1 MNSNLSAVSRRLDHI
16 KSAAYAIEGI
26 KRGINEEMEKDT
38 PNGYT
43 VGGLLAGIDI
53 VTASIADRLYEI
65 NDLLNNE
72 RIRWK

>member
-1 MNSNLSAVSRRLDHI
+1 MNGNLGAISHRLDRI
-16 KSAAYAIEGI
+16 KSAVYAIEGI
-26 KRGINEEMEKDT
+26 KRGIDEEMEKDT
-38 PNGYT
+38 TNGYT